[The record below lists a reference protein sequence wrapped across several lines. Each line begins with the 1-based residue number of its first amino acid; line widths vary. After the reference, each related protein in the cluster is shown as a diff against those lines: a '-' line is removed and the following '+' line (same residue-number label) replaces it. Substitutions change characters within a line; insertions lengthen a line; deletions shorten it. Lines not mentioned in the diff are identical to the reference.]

1 MQHSDSSSRR
11 DSARGW
17 VNVASKEER
26 LTVNSENCAVNSQ
39 QERVYMTM
47 LGKHSVVNYCLLV
60 NSRASFLSN
69 GGNVSIYNSRNVLYV
84 GKNNVNYAKVFKR
97 RNFFFVK
104 KNMSYFSELNLFEY
118 GNNNSPRIFVRGKNE
133 NGNNMPRGGGPWR
146 VRMFSSGRE
155 RGNGEDDKG
164 SSASSKGSSASSRN
178 NDSSDENGGR
188 QNMKENF
195 FKLKNPFRVS
205 FEKKWST
212 NLEGISIKD
221 VYRILKKE
229 RSYLAVALLCLLIS
243 SLGQMFFPMCISKI
257 INMYGGKE
265 ESLKYVMN
273 EVYKTVFLI
282 LGISTFSFCRIYFI
296 ETSIEKITRRL
307 RKSLF
312 EKILSQKL
320 NFFDIQ
326 KTGELINRLS
336 NDIEIS
342 SRILIHL
349 SFGIRNLIAALIGGI
364 CALHISPSKLFHS
377 FLLPVSAALLIG
389 TSYGKFVKRI
399 SIDKQEKL
407 SNCIDFASEKIH
419 NIANV
424 RLLNGESFEKKEFT
438 KYLDEVYKAGTKFS
452 LIKAGNHFLFFSIIS
467 LFLLH
472 LIYYGNYLILNKFI
486 NTGDLFSLIMYSLF
500 CGSGIQGVLQ
510 SVGDLQK
517 CVGSCSK
524 VLQIIKLPSSEF
536 NDKWIKNSIN
546 FLKNGNFDV
555 RFDNVSFSYQ
565 NDLDNC
571 TNTTLHGICNT
582 GKEGLKNYALKNV
595 SFHLPHNK
603 SVAIVGKSGSG
614 KTTILNLLS
623 KRNETKSGK
632 IFIGNLPI
640 DKINSSALRSI
651 LGIVTQ
657 NPFLFN
663 ISVKSNLLYPYK
675 AHEQMLK
682 EQIELFDHMETKEK
696 LNNRE
701 NYLWRDGREKCSG
714 ITTNGEV
721 ADGAVADGVVAD
733 GAMANG
739 AMANGAVADWISA
752 NTGTAD
758 TETDYDRKEIYTYLI
773 EQMKQ
778 IRESKRSLIAEKLQN
793 VYTDFHM
800 HDFLSNNPNYD
811 NISVGV
817 DGSFLSGG
825 QKQRVYL
832 AQNLCKNN
840 KILILDEPTSSLD
853 KLSEQIINKALL
865 KYMKGKTTI
874 IFTHRLDLLQFVDYI
889 GVLNDGT
896 MLQFDL
902 RATHKNE
909 QCSSVQFQSGG
920 AAICIYDAYN
930 PENATFPLPQGEFC
944 QDCHLTYVLINIL
957 YREESFRKGINCRMQ
972 RYMNGRRRFYFS
984 LPCSRELKNIV
995 KLQLLEREDKDKIIN
1010 IWKEKYKNNKYV
1022 IADHIGICKYE
1033 LIKKNCKNNCH
1044 FIIPYK
1050 NQNGY
1055 INFYSQFIDTKL
1067 VFITPL
1073 EGYNKFRSNSVPYV
1087 TLNFFDELKNKEI
1100 VLTKLNIINNTITKD
1115 QAKKFY
1121 MYILS
1126 FYSDF
1131 NYFQYVGILPK
1142 NEKVH
1147 RKYFA
1152 AAERKA
1158 GKRHPYFD
1166 SSNGTIF
1173 VHVTI
1178 VHKNALALSS

>member
-1 MQHSDSSSRR
+1 
-11 DSARGW
+11 
-17 VNVASKEER
+17 
-26 LTVNSENCAVNSQ
+26 
-39 QERVYMTM
+39 M
-47 LGKHSVVNYCLLV
+47 LGKRSVVNSYLLV
-60 NSRASFLSN
+60 NSRASLLSN
-69 GGNVSIYNSRNVLYV
+69 GGNINICNSRNVLYV
-84 GKNNVNYAKVFKR
+84 GKNNVNYAKLPKR
-97 RNFFFVK
+97 RDFFFAK
-104 KNMSYFSELNLFEY
+104 KNMSYLSELNLFEY
-118 GNNNSPRIFVRGKNE
+118 GNNNSQRIFVRGKNE
-133 NGNNMPRGGGPWR
+133 NGNNVPRGGGGRWR

-155 RGNGEDDKG
+155 GGNGEDDKG
-164 SSASSKGSSASSRN
+164 SSSSRN
-178 NDSSDENGGR
+178 DGSGENGGGK
-188 QNMKENF
+188 NMKGNF

-205 FEKKWST
+205 FEKKKWST
-212 NLEGISIKD
+212 NLEGVSIKD

-307 RKSLF
+307 RKTLF
-312 EKILSQKL
+312 EKILNQKL
-320 NFFDIQ
+320 NFFDVQ

-349 SFGIRNLIAALIGGI
+349 SFGIRNFIAALIGGV

-424 RLLNGESFEKKEFT
+424 RLLNGESFEKKQFT

-452 LIKAGNHFLFFSIIS
+452 LIKAGNHFLFFTIIS

-524 VLQIIKLPSSEF
+524 VLQIIKLPSNEF

-546 FLKNGNFDV
+546 FLKNGIYDV

-565 NDLDNC
+565 NDLDIC
-571 TNTTLHGICNT
+571 TNSTFHGICNT
-582 GKEGLKNYALKNV
+582 GKESLKNYALKNV

-623 KRNETKSGK
+623 KKNETKLGK

-663 ISVKSNLLYPYK
+663 ISVRSNLLYPYK

-682 EQIELFDHMETKEK
+682 EQIEFFDQMETKEK
-696 LNNRE
+696 LNNRD
-701 NYLWRDGREKCSG
+701 NYLWQDGRKKSSG
-714 ITTNGEV
+714 TTTDGTAPNGT
-721 ADGAVADGVVAD
+721 A
-733 GAMANG
+733 ANG
-739 AMANGAVADWISA
+739 AAANGAVADWISA
-752 NTGTAD
+752 DTGTV
-758 TETDYDRKEIYTYLI
+758 YDRKEIYNYLI

-778 IRESKRSLIAEKLQN
+778 VRESKKSLTAEKLQN

-811 NISVGV
+811 NINVGV

-902 RATHKNE
+902 RAKVLE
-909 QCSSVQFQSGG
+909 
-920 AAICIYDAYN
+920 N
-930 PENATFPLPQGEFC
+930 P
-944 QDCHLTYVLINIL
+944 CHIL
-957 YREESFRKGINCRMQ
+957 RQ
-972 RYMNGRRRFYFS
+972 
-984 LPCSRELKNIV
+984 
-995 KLQLLEREDKDKIIN
+995 
-1010 IWKEKYKNNKYV
+1010 
-1022 IADHIGICKYE
+1022 
-1033 LIKKNCKNNCH
+1033 
-1044 FIIPYK
+1044 
-1050 NQNGY
+1050 
-1055 INFYSQFIDTKL
+1055 
-1067 VFITPL
+1067 
-1073 EGYNKFRSNSVPYV
+1073 
-1087 TLNFFDELKNKEI
+1087 
-1100 VLTKLNIINNTITKD
+1100 
-1115 QAKKFY
+1115 
-1121 MYILS
+1121 ILS
-1126 FYSDF
+1126 
-1131 NYFQYVGILPK
+1131 Q
-1142 NEKVH
+1142 
-1147 RKYFA
+1147 
-1152 AAERKA
+1152 
-1158 GKRHPYFD
+1158 
-1166 SSNGTIF
+1166 GTY
-1173 VHVTI
+1173 
-1178 VHKNALALSS
+1178 